1 MKFTIPGEPTGK
13 ARPRVTRWGT
23 HNTEKTILYE
33 NLVKMCYQE
42 QCRDNWKDETQAWGV
57 KYTEKPLIAFVEVYY
72 SIPKSTPKKNIL
84 PMLKGEI
91 RPCKKPDV
99 DNIIKVVFD
108 ALNGIAYKD
117 DTQIFE
123 VHAVKRYGETARVE
137 VELFEIN

>member
-1 MKFTIPGEPTGK
+1 MKFVIPGEPTGK

-33 NLVKMCYQE
+33 NLVKMCYEE
-42 QCRDNWKDETQAWGV
+42 QYPMGMA
-57 KYTEKPLIAFVEVYY
+57 YTEKPLYAIVSIFYG
-72 SIPKSTPKKNIL
+72 IPKSTPKKNIL

>member
-42 QCRDNWKDETQAWGV
+42 QCNT
-57 KYTEKPLIAFVEVYY
+57 YTEKPLKAYIEIYY
-72 SIPKSTPKKNIL
+72 GIPKSTPKKNIEL
-84 PMLKGEI
+84 MLDGEI
-91 RPCKKPDV
+91 RPCKKPDI
-99 DNIIKVVFD
+99 DNVCKIIFD

-117 DTQIFE
+117 DTQIIQLY
-123 VHAVKRYGETARVE
+123 ATKYYGEAPHVSVMFDE
-137 VELFEIN
+137 VPLCQT